1 MKCSYKQYVLGNSDF
16 VILGTGND
24 YFDAKVRLVK
34 YLTNNSALMKEILPV
49 RDMNSAVNVSVKI
62 YLRQITDVVSIG
74 AGIIFYIWAGDL

>member
-1 MKCSYKQYVLGNSDF
+1 M
-16 VILGTGND
+16 
-24 YFDAKVRLVK
+24 K

-49 RDMNSAVNVSVKI
+49 RNMKTPVYVNVKI